1 MFSANVCSTVTGWL
15 RFDECP
21 EVRLSPDCMQHHV
34 DPGRISREG
43 RPAWTLNHTYQQ
55 CYRGGKKRVRD
66 IIMTMHF
73 AKRRSGQESLPRN
86 LRGWV
91 PGVGGLLWL
100 ILCVLPCSFP
110 SPALAQPQQPSI
122 VQGTDSA
129 QDARGKGASAG
140 AQPDQQLP
148 GSISGTV
155 VDPAGAVTV
164 GAHVQLARD
173 DQSAK
178 QEILSGDNG
187 QFSFANLPPGPFQ
200 ITITAPGFATHVSS
214 VVLGPGQAYILP
226 EIMLA
231 LPTPVTEV
239 RVSLSQ
245 VEVAE
250 EQIKEQEKQRVL
262 GFIPN
267 FYVTYVP
274 DAAPLSPKQK
284 FELAW
289 KSVSDPITIV
299 GVGALAGIQ
308 QAADQYGGYGQGA
321 AGYGRRFGA
330 TYGDVF
336 IGTFIDSAVLTSL
349 LKQDPRYF
357 YRGTGTT
364 RSRLLYALGNS
375 VMCRGDNKRYQP
387 NYSAI
392 LGSFATTGISF
403 LYLPASDRSAELYFQ
418 NSLVRIATGSL
429 AGIFQEFVVRKLTP
443 RLKTHPPP
451 QP

>member
-1 MFSANVCSTVTGWL
+1 M
-15 RFDECP
+15 
-21 EVRLSPDCMQHHV
+21 
-34 DPGRISREG
+34 
-43 RPAWTLNHTYQQ
+43 
-55 CYRGGKKRVRD
+55 
-66 IIMTMHF
+66 
-73 AKRRSGQESLPRN
+73 
-86 LRGWV
+86 
-91 PGVGGLLWL
+91 
-100 ILCVLPCSFP
+100 LPCSFP
-110 SPALAQPQQPSI
+110 SPALAQSQQPSI

-140 AQPDQQLP
+140 AQADQQLP

-155 VDPAGAVTV
+155 IDPAGAVAV
-164 GAHVQLARD
+164 GAHVQLTRED
-173 DQSAK
+173 ESAK
-178 QEILSGDNG
+178 QEVLSGDNG

-200 ITITAPGFATHVSS
+200 LTITAPGFTTHVSS
-214 VVLGPGQAYILP
+214 GVLVPGQAYIVP

-231 LPTPVTEV
+231 LPKPVTEV

-321 AGYGRRFGA
+321 AGYARRFGA

-336 IGTFIDSAVLTSL
+336 IGTFLDSAVLTSL

-429 AGIFQEFVVRKLTP
+429 AGIFQEFVIKKLTP
-443 RLKTHPPP
+443 RLKSHPPP